1 MPFKKA
7 IQIMCSFVAV
17 LACASASSGGDDD
30 SKYPDYLKDG
40 LVDYVSD
47 GEWMDE
53 SADFIE
59 TLDPFVIYSE
69 EDKNLHFEKEAAL
82 SHEVASTEILDRVEL
97 NVSFMNS
104 LANADNDYVSIGS
117 DKELVYNFDNEYE
130 EEWKANRISCHW
142 WGWTYQLDSDWG
154 MLVGFAGLVYNLYTY
169 INGGLD
175 FYRKML
181 DITDSDVFA
190 SVLSTIVYYLPG
202 QGCNELAVNFFDQ
215 YLSDICVGLVSANLA
230 LMTIKVGSGYGWLIN
245 ELINFIMSHLVPSL
259 VTSCSMLY
267 NCYRSKASIYCQI
280 HWYLVINWSLKR
292 LP

>member
-1 MPFKKA
+1 MSFKKA

-47 GEWMDE
+47 GEWIDE

-117 DKELVYNFDNEYE
+117 DKELVYNFDN
-130 EEWKANRISCHW
+130 
-142 WGWTYQLDSDWG
+142 
-154 MLVGFAGLVYNLYTY
+154 
-169 INGGLD
+169 
-175 FYRKML
+175 
-181 DITDSDVFA
+181 
-190 SVLSTIVYYLPG
+190 
-202 QGCNELAVNFFDQ
+202 
-215 YLSDICVGLVSANLA
+215 
-230 LMTIKVGSGYGWLIN
+230 
-245 ELINFIMSHLVPSL
+245 
-259 VTSCSMLY
+259 
-267 NCYRSKASIYCQI
+267 
-280 HWYLVINWSLKR
+280 
-292 LP
+292 